1 MTMSMKAWGATLL
14 WVASAVTAMAQNEED
29 ALLYS
34 NILPGGTARSW
45 GMGSAMGAVG
55 ADPVSASL
63 NPAGFGLYNT
73 SELSFTPAFEVN
85 DAAALHY
92 STKASDT
99 DTRLFLNNFSLM
111 LSYPSK
117 SGSDWRNS
125 VFGIS
130 YDRQASFHWE
140 ERATGN

>member
-45 GMGSAMGAVG
+45 GMGSAMGAVT
-55 ADPVSASL
+55 AHPVSASL

-85 DAAALHY
+85 DAQSIFY
-92 STKASDT
+92 STKAT
-99 DTRLFLNNFSLM
+99 NNDS
-111 LSYPSK
+111 
-117 SGSDWRNS
+117 R
-125 VFGIS
+125 
-130 YDRQASFHWE
+130 FHF
-140 ERATGN
+140 NN